1 MPPTPPTPPLPS
13 AALLELL
20 ENVLAPL
27 MAADGGELYL
37 VSANED
43 LVSLHLGGRFSGCPG
58 NNLVRRRI
66 IEPAV
71 AALAP
76 RARLEVSSGALL
88 PAGARKLGPGARQ
101 LPRQ

>member
-1 MPPTPPTPPLPS
+1 MPPTLPTPPSPA

-20 ENVLAPL
+20 ENILAPL

-37 VSANED
+37 VSADED
-43 LVSLHLGGRFSGCPG
+43 LVSLHLGGRFSGCAG

-71 AALAP
+71 AAVAP
-76 RARLEVSSGALL
+76 RARLEVSSGAIL